1 MSGVDDLTRRHA
13 ALPPYARALSMA
25 IIGERDGR
33 PLLSMPWGERVMG
46 RPGFFHGGAITG
58 LLEMAGLVLLRDQ
71 LLAQDADAKFKPIN
85 VTTSFMRGAVER
97 DCFAV
102 AQVER
107 LGRNLA
113 NISAVA
119 WQDSPDKPIASAQLA
134 YRIRR
139 AG

>member
-1 MSGVDDLTRRHA
+1 MSGAEGSGITHA
-13 ALPPYARALSMA
+13 AMPPYARGLDVA
-25 IIGERDGR
+25 IDGEMDGR
-33 PLLSMPWGERVMG
+33 AVLIMPWSSRVMG
-46 RPGFFHGGAITG
+46 RPGFVHGGAITG
-58 LLEMAGLVLLRDQ
+58 LLELAGLVLLRDR
-71 LLAQDADAKFKPIN
+71 LAIEDPTARFKPIN

-97 DCFAV
+97 DCRAV

-113 NISAVA
+113 NISAIA

>member
-1 MSGVDDLTRRHA
+1 MSGAEDSGIPHTA
-13 ALPPYARALSMA
+13 MPPYARGLNVA
-25 IIGERDGR
+25 IDGAIDGR
-33 PLLSMPWGERVMG
+33 AVLIMPWSARVMG

-58 LLEMAGLVLLRDQ
+58 LLELAGLVLLRDT
-71 LLAQDADAKFKPIN
+71 LAADDPTARFKPIN

-97 DCFAV
+97 ECRAV

-113 NISAVA
+113 NISAIA

>member
-1 MSGVDDLTRRHA
+1 MSGDDALLSRHA
-13 ALPPYARALSMA
+13 ALPPYARGLS
-25 IIGERDGR
+25 IHISGELNGR
-33 PLLSMPWGERVMG
+33 PVLTMPWSERVMG
-46 RPGFFHGGAITG
+46 RPGFVHGGALTG
-58 LLEMAGLVLLRDQ
+58 LLEMAGLVLLRDL
-71 LLAQDADAKFKPIN
+71 LLAQDAGAKFKPIN

-97 DCFAV
+97 DTMAV

>member
-1 MSGVDDLTRRHA
+1 MNGTDNVAARHA
-13 ALPPYARALSMA
+13 ALPPYATGLDLR
-25 IIGERDGR
+25 IDGELDGR
-33 PLLSMPWGERVMG
+33 PIIIMPWGPNVVG

-58 LLEMAGLVLLRDQ
+58 LLEMAGLVLLRDA
-71 LLAQDADAKFKPIN
+71 LAAKDAQARFKPIN
-85 VTTSFMRGAVER
+85 VTTSFLRGAVER

-113 NISAVA
+113 NISAMA
-119 WQDSPDKPIASAQLA
+119 WQDGPDKVIASAQLA

-139 AG
+139 PV

>member
-1 MSGVDDLTRRHA
+1 MSGAQDSGIPHTA
-13 ALPPYARALSMA
+13 MPPYARGLDVA
-25 IIGERDGR
+25 IDGEMDGR
-33 PLLSMPWGERVMG
+33 AILIMPWSKRVMG

-58 LLEMAGLVLLRDQ
+58 LLELAGLVLLRDQ
-71 LLAQDADAKFKPIN
+71 LALEDPTARFKPIN

-97 DCFAV
+97 DCRAV

-113 NISAVA
+113 NISAIA

>member
-1 MSGVDDLTRRHA
+1 MSGAEDSGILHTTM
-13 ALPPYARALSMA
+13 PPYARGLNVA
-25 IIGERDGR
+25 IDGDMDGR
-33 PLLSMPWGERVMG
+33 AVLVMPWSVRVMG
-46 RPGFFHGGAITG
+46 RPGFVHGGAITG
-58 LLEMAGLVLLRDQ
+58 LLELAGLVLLRDT
-71 LLAQDADAKFKPIN
+71 LAAEDPSARFKPIN

-97 DCFAV
+97 ECRAV

-134 YRIRR
+134 FRIRR

>member
-1 MSGVDDLTRRHA
+1 M
-13 ALPPYARALSMA
+13 PPYARGLKVA
-25 IIGERDGR
+25 IDGEIDGR
-33 PLLSMPWGERVMG
+33 AVLVMPWSGRVMG

-58 LLEMAGLVLLRDQ
+58 LLELAGLVLLRDQ
-71 LLAQDADAKFKPIN
+71 LAIDDPTARFKPIN

-97 DCFAV
+97 DCRAV

-113 NISAVA
+113 NISAIA

-139 AG
+139 GA